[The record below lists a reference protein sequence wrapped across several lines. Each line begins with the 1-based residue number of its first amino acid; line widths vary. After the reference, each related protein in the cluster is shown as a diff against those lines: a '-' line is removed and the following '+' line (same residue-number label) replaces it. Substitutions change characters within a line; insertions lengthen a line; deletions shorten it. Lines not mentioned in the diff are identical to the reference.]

1 MSVDNFTLGG
11 IDVVSP
17 LLGGALRLPIGLWE
31 PGSLSA
37 HKGHFGQ
44 GSTLHPFTGSLVVGP
59 SGTSPISIFG
69 TGINALEGSTTQTGS
84 LSVVGQ
90 CLVTGTEF
98 RTFTVNNDIDGI
110 SNNLI
115 AAESNTLTGAVSN
128 KLVAPVNI
136 ISGTIT
142 RINGLLNLTGVG
154 DVAIAINSKKSF
166 DIPHPTKEGWRL
178 SHVCVEAPTADVYFR
193 GKLDGGKTTIT
204 LPEYWQK
211 LVDPNTITVSLTPV
225 GVYQELYVE
234 KIESAR
240 SITIRNNAGGPVKC
254 HYLVMA
260 ERIDTEKN
268 IPEYEGTWDDYPGDN
283 SSRSIVGKDYDRR
296 K

>member
-1 MSVDNFTLGG
+1 MIDNMTLGSVD
-11 IDVVSP
+11 VMSP
-17 LLGGALRLPIGLWE
+17 LLGGALQLPLGTWE

-44 GSTLHPFTGSLVVGP
+44 GATLTPFSGSLVVGP
-59 SGTSPISIFG
+59 SLTSPISIFG
-69 TGINALEGSTTQTGS
+69 TGINSLTGSTTQTGAHTT
-84 LSVVGQ
+84 VGQ
-90 CLVTGTEF
+90 HMVTGTEL
-98 RTFTVNNDIDGI
+98 RTFVINNDLDGI
-110 SNNLI
+110 TNNLV
-115 AAESNTLTGAVSN
+115 AATTNTLTAGLSN

-193 GKLDGGKTTIT
+193 GRLDGGKTTIT

-225 GVYQELYVE
+225 GLHQELYIE